1 MDSINKNFPDEI
13 KKQINKEIDFIFNF
27 KERKNDD
34 WDNFNNNKLILIN
47 KFYKIFKQRLNNI
60 KNNHNLI
67 NLSLVELKL
76 IIDKIKE
83 LQT

>member
-47 KFYKIFKQRLNNI
+47 KLYKIFNQRLNNI
-60 KNNHNLI
+60 KNNHN
-67 NLSLVELKL
+67 
-76 IIDKIKE
+76 
-83 LQT
+83 